1 MLTAI
6 ENIDK
11 YCKVWYNKNNNFVT
25 IELTA
30 FVFVGLR
37 YIDTTYCDY
46 NDYPCC
52 NNLLC
57 LIWLFF
63 FVENKH

>member
-46 NDYPCC
+46 ND
-52 NNLLC
+52 
-57 LIWLFF
+57 
-63 FVENKH
+63 